1 MLDAARLLQ
10 DARLVSAYAGRR
22 GIQIGAELYDA
33 IVAADAKIGANTYG
47 QPEEQNLQ
55 RAIGAATRQIRPATV
70 EQLRRQEDLESG
82 NITLGLR
89 LRLAF
94 EIFVQA
100 SIFIICFCLIAVIVP
115 LTTYYNQLSAA
126 LVEMKTFED
135 AHYFSQLHDVQVLSG
150 KVESEQQFQEKLR
163 ILIEEDGKISLLSIS
178 MARYL
183 DIDSG
188 RARWREIFMSFY
200 PIEWAWP
207 AQPAAPA
214 VAAMDA
220 PLPSTSPPGRAPEA
234 APIPIAPL
242 PSTSPPGRAPE
253 VAPIPIAPLPS
264 TSPPGRAPEVAP
276 IPIAPLP
283 STSPPGKGSPL
294 APDIDFA
301 KQLRLSVVEPNQLQG
316 TYIARSVAGAFGLFL
331 GGSIL
336 PLMYGF
342 LGASVYLMRTFLG
355 TAAERPGAS
364 AFIRLGLGGIAG
376 LAIGWFAGP
385 EAAKATQLTTTPF
398 ALAFL
403 AGFSIELLF
412 SVLDRL
418 IAAFAPSETGSAPP
432 HAS

>member
-264 TSPPGRAPEVAP
+264 TSPPG
-276 IPIAPLP
+276 
-283 STSPPGKGSPL
+283 KGSPL

>member
-220 PLPSTSPPGRAPEA
+220 PLPSTSPPGRAPE
-234 APIPIAPL
+234 
-242 PSTSPPGRAPE
+242 